1 MAEQS
6 FLAKAGLRLGT
17 LGSLATLAFAAPLA
31 AGNYDPS
38 CHTDAARTGG
48 YFSRTVGSELFQF
61 VVGGQAGPGIQASG
75 TATATTF
82 AGTNSG
88 ATLGSGTGTVS
99 FTFNGAVT
107 DRGVSFDTAGVL
119 RWKSITTA
127 TAETGI
133 NNAGSAFNIQGYD
146 DSGVQIDNTF
156 VVSRTAG
163 AFFGWSRSA
172 FVPLTAAFT
181 SNNATLKSLTWSTGS
196 SGTGSQRWVLGSSAV
211 SETGGNAGSGFF
223 LQARDDSGVQID
235 IPIQLNRAALSTM
248 VFQTRFV
255 NVTAGTLT
263 AGQTLV
269 DFSATFNNA
278 FGFTG
283 FFYNI
288 TDTNSAAGSL
298 LFDFQLGGV
307 SRFNCNKSGALAF
320 NSVDDLTAS
329 QASFNRAFT
338 LTGALTDPF
347 QLNFTNAFAG
357 AFTITR
363 YNWFELDNPTGAATV
378 TNATALFFDAAPGTH
393 KCIDSGTT
401 KTTPT
406 GVDAW
411 IKHNVNG
418 TIYYS
423 NAYLSKTA

>member
-17 LGSLATLAFAAPLA
+17 LGSLASLAFAAPLA
-31 AGNYDPS
+31 TGNYDPS

-48 YFSRTVGSELFQF
+48 YFSRAVGSELFQF
-61 VVGGQAGPGIQASG
+61 VVGGQAGPGIQTLG

-82 AGTNSG
+82 AGTNSS
-88 ATLGSGTGTVS
+88 ATLGGGTGTVS
-99 FTFNGAVT
+99 ITFNGAVT
-107 DRGVSFDTAGVL
+107 DRGFSYDTALSL
-119 RWKSITTA
+119 RWKAITTA
-127 TAETGI
+127 TAETGVS
-133 NNAGSAFNIQGYD
+133 NAGSAFNIQAYD
-146 DSGVQIDNTF
+146 DTGAVVDNTF

-163 AFFGWSRSA
+163 AFFGWVRNAFIPLSA
-172 FVPLTAAFT
+172 VWS
-181 SNNATLKSLTWSTGS
+181 SNNATSKTLTWSTGT
-196 SGTGSQRWVLGSSAV
+196 SGTGSQRWVAGSTSV
-211 SETGGNAGSGFF
+211 SESGGNAGSGFF
-223 LQARDDSGVQID
+223 LQARNDSSVQID
-235 IPIQLNRAALSTM
+235 IPLQWNRAALSTV

-263 AGQTLV
+263 TGQTLM
-269 DFSATFNNA
+269 DFSATWSNA
-278 FGFTG
+278 VGFTG

-288 TDTNSAAGSL
+288 TDTNSSAASL
-298 LFDFQLGGV
+298 LYDFQIGGV
-307 SRFNCNKSGALAF
+307 SRFNSNKNGAVVF
-320 NSVDDLTAS
+320 SSVDDLTAS
-329 QASFNRAFT
+329 QITFGRTFT
-338 LTGALTDPF
+338 LTGALGDVF
-347 QLNFTNAFAG
+347 QITYTAALAG

-378 TNATALFFDAAPGTH
+378 TNATALAFDAAPGTH

-418 TIYYS
+418 TIYFS